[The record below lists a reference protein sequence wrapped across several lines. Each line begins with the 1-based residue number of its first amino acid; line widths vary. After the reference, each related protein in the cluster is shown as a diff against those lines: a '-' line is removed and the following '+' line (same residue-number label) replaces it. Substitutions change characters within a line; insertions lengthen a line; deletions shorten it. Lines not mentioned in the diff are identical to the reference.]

1 MDNSM
6 YNYGAPGMG
15 MMPNYNP
22 YSYQNNAQRVNSNNF
37 PHYEVIR
44 VNGKPGVDAFQMGPN
59 SSIILVDET
68 APIVWFVRTDGA
80 GYKEA
85 KPFDISLHTEK
96 PPVDVNDLFDRI
108 TRLEG
113 SVASLMEANNNA
125 DKSYRGNDARRS
137 GKQRSDAATQAGS

>member
-1 MDNSM
+1 MDNGM
-6 YNYGAPGMG
+6 YNYG
-15 MMPNYNP
+15 MPSPVMQGYNQ
-22 YSYQNNAQRVNSNNF
+22 YSYQNGAMQRVNNNL
-37 PHYEVIR
+37 PHYEIIR

-59 SSIILVDET
+59 SSVILVDET

-113 SVASLMEANNNA
+113 SVAGLMEANNNA
-125 DKSYRGNDARRS
+125 DKSYRGNDARRP
-137 GKQRSDAATQAGS
+137 GKQRSDSAVQSGS

>member
-1 MDNSM
+1 MDNGM
-6 YNYGAPGMG
+6 YNYG
-15 MMPNYNP
+15 MPSPVMQGYNP
-22 YSYQNNAQRVNSNNF
+22 YSYQNGAMQRVNNNL
-37 PHYEVIR
+37 PHYEIIR

-59 SSIILVDET
+59 SSVILVDET

-113 SVASLMEANNNA
+113 SVAGLIGKPRQKSCTKIVIQSLYLIMLRLQMQCLLQ
-125 DKSYRGNDARRS
+125 S
-137 GKQRSDAATQAGS
+137 